1 MENIISP
8 AQVELIKERIQE
20 ELTKRGIHAPITT
33 FEEYENTHSICE
45 RKIKLKTAEFQ
56 TIPVIF
62 KKLRVES
69 FSTNIEKV
77 ETTEKVGAHYHVYI
91 SLHYSYEHFGGG
103 TNGCVLFGF
112 GCKLFKGS
120 DNNIYAVQID

>member
-33 FEEYENTHSICE
+33 FEEYENAHCIGE
-45 RKIKLKTAEFQ
+45 RKINLKTAEFQ
-56 TIPVIF
+56 TTPVIF

-77 ETTEKVGAHYHVYI
+77 KELYQVYI

-103 TNGCVLFGF
+103 RNSCCLFDF
-112 GCKLFKGS
+112 TCKLFKDC
-120 DNNIYAVQID
+120 DNNIYAVQIN

>member
-8 AQVELIKERIQE
+8 AQVELIKERIQD

-33 FEEYENTHSICE
+33 FEVQNT
-45 RKIKLKTAEFQ
+45 RKITLKTAEFQ
-56 TIPVIF
+56 TIPVIY
-62 KKLRVES
+62 KKLWVKS

-77 ETTEKVGAHYHVYI
+77 ETTEKVKEHYQIYI

-103 TNGCVLFGF
+103 RNSCGLFYF
-112 GCKLFKGS
+112 TCKLFKDC
-120 DNNIYAVQID
+120 DNNIYAVQIS